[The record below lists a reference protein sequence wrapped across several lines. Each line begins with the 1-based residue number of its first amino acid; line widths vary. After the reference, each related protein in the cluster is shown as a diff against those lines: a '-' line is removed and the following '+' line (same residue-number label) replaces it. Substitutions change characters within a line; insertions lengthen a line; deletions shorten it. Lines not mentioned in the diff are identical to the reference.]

1 MIPMKIKP
9 EKNAE
14 PEKEPEEPE
23 KEPEQKAKK
32 MKDLS
37 NSILLIFKP
46 NEFQKT

>member
-14 PEKEPEEPE
+14 P
-23 KEPEQKAKK
+23 KAKK